1 MTEKCP
7 RRTAAHLPVN
17 DCLVFWE
24 AEDPGPGVSF
34 LRFWGYTAYFNKTK
48 AHLVKA
54 IHRFPIL
61 VKSCG
66 DSHWISEFMAKD
78 SHFLGRRKE
87 SHRQRKPFW
96 CSLKHGSQNRL
107 PVKPQVPGPIPGLR
121 NHSLC
126 VCVGGG
132 AEGAEW
138 NSEGINLYQCSP
150 ADSDASQSSRTITL
164 YHHQGDKRVPTMG

>member
-126 VCVGGG
+126 VCGGG
-132 AEGAEW
+132 GGGGRMELQG
-138 NSEGINLYQCSP
+138 N
-150 ADSDASQSSRTITL
+150 QSLSVL
-164 YHHQGDKRVPTMG
+164 SS